1 MQEREQWGSRLAF
14 VLAAAGSAIGLGNIW
29 KFPYIT
35 YENGGGS
42 FVLLYLFCIA
52 IVGLPVI
59 IAEMMIGRATKKSPV
74 AAIEELAGKKSP
86 WKIMGLMGVSASF
99 IILSFY
105 AVVAGWVMH
114 YIYLGLTNTF
124 HGMKPDDFGLLFDSI
139 HVNPGLN
146 LFWSTLFM
154 AITLFIV
161 MGGVKG
167 GIEKAVKVLMPV
179 LIGIMIL
186 LIINSIFLPNDGFEK
201 AIKFIFLPTGE
212 LHGAAILEALGHA
225 FFTLSLGMGAML
237 TYGSYLDDKTDL
249 FKAGLTVAALDT
261 IIAIMACII
270 IFSIMF
276 AYEAKVGE
284 SAGLVFIS
292 LPQEFIKVPGGY
304 FVAIAFFLLL
314 FFAALTSAIS
324 LLEVPVAY
332 LIDKG
337 WDRNKASFTMGISIW
352 LLSIPC
358 ALSASAWWQGSFAN
372 ITFLEGSLFK
382 GKTTF
387 FDKMDYLASN
397 WMLPLGG
404 LLIALFVGFVM
415 NHKVRSDQF
424 KIGTNTQRPIHYK
437 PWLFFTAIISPII
450 VSTIILIE
458 AKVIDK
464 STINQFFDGI
474 LGSKTQVVTPH
485 KK

>member
-35 YENGGGS
+35 HENGGGS

-59 IAEMMIGRATKKSPV
+59 IAEMMVGRATKKSPV
-74 AAIEELAGKKSP
+74 AAIEELSGKNSP
-86 WKIMGLMGVSASF
+86 WKIMGLMGVAASF

-114 YIYLGLTNTF
+114 YTYLAF
-124 HGMKPDDFGLLFDSI
+124 SDSFSGMKANQFSEVFNQI
-139 HVNPGLN
+139 FVNPWLN
-146 LFWSTLFM
+146 FGWATIFM

-161 MGGVKG
+161 IGGVKD
-167 GIEKAVKVLMPV
+167 GIEKAVKILMPV
-179 LIGIMIL
+179 LIVIMIL
-186 LIINSIFLPNDGFEK
+186 LVINSIFLPNNGFEK
-201 AIKFIFLPTGE
+201 ALKFIFLPTGG

-237 TYGSYLDDKTDL
+237 TYGSYLDDKTNL
-249 FKAGLTVAALDT
+249 FKAGLIVVALDT
-261 IIAIMACII
+261 IIALLACII

-276 AYEAKVGE
+276 AYGGKVSNG
-284 SAGLVFIS
+284 AGLVFIS
-292 LPQEFIKVPGGY
+292 LPQEFAKMNGGY
-304 FVAIAFFLLL
+304 FVSIAFFLLL

-337 WDRNKASFTMGISIW
+337 WARKKASFTMGISIW

-358 ALSASAWWQGSFAN
+358 ALSNSEFWKNKFASVTMFD
-372 ITFLEGSLFK
+372 FK
-382 GKTTF
+382 EKTVF
-387 FDKMDYLASN
+387 FNKMDYLASN
-397 WMLPLGG
+397 WLLPLGG
-404 LLIALFVGFVM
+404 LLIAVYVGWFISD
-415 NHKVRSDQF
+415 KLRSEQF
-424 KIGTNTQRPIHYK
+424 KIGSNSERPFHYI
-437 PWLFFTAIISPII
+437 PWVFFTAVVSPII
-450 VSTIILIE
+450 VSMIILIE
-458 AKVIDK
+458 AEVIDK
-464 STINQFFDGI
+464 KAINQFFDG
-474 LGSKTQVVTPH
+474 LVGSKTTIKQIH
-485 KK
+485 K

>member
-35 YENGGGS
+35 FENGGGS

-74 AAIEELAGKKSP
+74 AAIEELAGKNSP
-86 WKIMGLMGVSASF
+86 WKIMGIMGVAASF

-114 YIYLGLTNTF
+114 YVYLALTDTF
-124 HGMKPDDFGLLFDSI
+124 STMKPDDFGTLFGKI
-139 HVNPGLN
+139 YANPGLN
-146 LFWSTLFM
+146 LFWSTIFM
-154 AITLFIV
+154 GATLFIV

-167 GIEKAVKVLMPV
+167 GIEKAVKILMPV
-179 LIGIMIL
+179 LIVIMVL
-186 LIINSIFLPNDGFEK
+186 LIINSIWLPNDGFMK
-201 AIKFIFLPTGE
+201 AIKFIFIPNGG

-249 FKAGLTVAALDT
+249 FKAGLIVAALDT
-261 IIAIMACII
+261 VIAIMACII

-276 AYEAKVGE
+276 AYEGEVGK
-284 SAGLVFIS
+284 SVGLVFIS
-292 LPQEFIKVPGGY
+292 LPQEFIKVPGGF
-304 FVAIAFFLLL
+304 FVAVSFFLLL

-337 WDRNKASFTMGISIW
+337 WDRNKASFTMGVSIW
-352 LLSIPC
+352 LVSIPC
-358 ALSASAWWQGSFAN
+358 ALSGSAWWQGTFKN
-372 ITFLEGSLFK
+372 FGFLEDSFFK
-382 GKTTF
+382 NKGTF

-397 WMLPLGG
+397 WFLPVGG
-404 LLIALFVGFVM
+404 LLIALFVGFAM
-415 NHKVRSDQF
+415 NHVLRSDQF
-424 KIGTNTQRPIHYK
+424 KIGTGTQRPIHYK

-450 VSTIILIE
+450 ISIIILIE
-458 AKVIDK
+458 AGIIDK
-464 STINQFFDGI
+464 NLVNQFFDGL
-474 LGSKTQVVTPH
+474 LGNKTEIKQIH
-485 KK
+485 K